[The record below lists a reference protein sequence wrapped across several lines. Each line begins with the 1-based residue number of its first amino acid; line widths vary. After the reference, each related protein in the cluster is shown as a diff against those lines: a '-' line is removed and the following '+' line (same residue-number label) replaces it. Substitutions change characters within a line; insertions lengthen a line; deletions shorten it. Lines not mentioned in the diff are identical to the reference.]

1 MSSKKRTTKGKGISA
16 SSLKNFLSGSYA
28 KSKDQK
34 KNIDG
39 YVRDNSLSGQRATV
53 YHNPDTGHAIVT
65 HKGTTSIQDW
75 GTNAM
80 SAIGMVHKTKRYAH
94 AKKIQDEAAAKYGNQ
109 NILTTGH
116 SLGAKLA
123 EKVGQKS
130 AEVITYNKPT
140 TLENVG
146 KRVSKKQ
153 TDIRTNTDPVS
164 LLHGTQRRKDHI
176 KTFDAGTYNPLAA
189 HATDQLAKLGDQ
201 YVGQGIKRKVPSKW
215 IQHVKKHAT
224 KHGVS
229 YRQALTNASATY
241 KR

>member
-1 MSSKKRTTKGKGISA
+1 
-16 SSLKNFLSGSYA
+16 
-28 KSKDQK
+28 
-34 KNIDG
+34 
-39 YVRDNSLSGQRATV
+39 LSGQRATV

-65 HKGTTSIQDW
+65 HKGTKSIQDW

-80 SAIGMVHKTKRYAH
+80 SAIGLVHKTKRYKH
-94 AKKIQDEAAAKYGNQ
+94 ARSMFVTKHEAEAKYGNQ
-109 NILTTGH
+109 NISTTGH

-164 LLHGTQRRKDHI
+164 LLHGKQKRKGHI
-176 KTFDAGTYNPLAA
+176 KTFNAGTWNPLEA
-189 HATDQLAKLGDQ
+189 HATDQLSKVGDQ
-201 YVGQGIKRKVPSKW
+201 HMGMGFKRGSKTRPM
-215 IQHVKKHAT
+215 ITVANNNKKTKMFFEGTRKQHQKWLEETKFRRGTVHHVYEDRGDKDVSYFRAT
-224 KHGVS
+224 K
-229 YRQALTNASATY
+229 
-241 KR
+241 K